1 MALTIQQLREEKGL
15 TVEELAEVTGVK
27 VKTIKAIEA
36 KNMDKVFAK
45 DVALLGLYFKE
56 SQIQDL
62 TVF

>member
-15 TVEELAEVTGVK
+15 TVEELAEATGVK

-45 DVALLGLYFKE
+45 DVTLLGLYFKE